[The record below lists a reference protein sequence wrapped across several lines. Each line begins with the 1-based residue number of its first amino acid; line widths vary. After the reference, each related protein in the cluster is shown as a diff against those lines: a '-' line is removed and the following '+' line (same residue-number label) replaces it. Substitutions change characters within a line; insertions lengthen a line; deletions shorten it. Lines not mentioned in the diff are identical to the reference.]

1 MKEATSITWIFQIVI
16 LFILLFTAIMA
27 LTINNSN
34 AFGVKDEI
42 VNAIEYS
49 KGNYL
54 NGDNLISD
62 ISDKIEATSYRTTGK
77 CKDDFQGYDRT
88 GKAVGSG
95 ESAAVCIRAVE
106 VNTGINKYLKETLCP
121 PENPLCF
128 ATDDFYKGVY
138 YQVQVFYQLDL
149 PIISQ
154 VYNFSTIGETKI
166 IYGE

>member
-1 MKEATSITWIFQIVI
+1 MKEATGITWIFQIVI

-49 KGNYL
+49 KGNFL
-54 NGDNLISD
+54 DDGNLIAD
-62 ISDKIEATSYRTTGK
+62 ISDKIQATSYRTTGK
-77 CKDDFQGYDRT
+77 CKDGFQGYDRT
-88 GKAVGSG
+88 GKAVESN

-106 VNTGINKYLKETLCP
+106 VNEGINNYLTDNLCP
-121 PENPLCF
+121 AENKLCF
-128 ATDDFYKGVY
+128 ATNDFYKGVY

-149 PIISQ
+149 PIINQ
-154 VYNFSTIGETKI
+154 VYNFSTMGETKV